1 MAATK
6 VFTGKHGIFSIQ
18 VDVEDGDFTLANE
31 QYESIIDGA
40 IAWQSVCELQ
50 KRAKALRSSQV
61 LKDFSKEK
69 ERTRPGFKKALKNF
83 ESCSIGGELEFYENK
98 LTSIIKYRRD
108 LISEAKKTSDY
119 LASLDYDQYDEIHR
133 GLNHFERV
141 DRLINLID
149 CKVIPSL
156 RSSLRSIIRV
166 LKNAERKDAG
176 KASKIKKSKHD
187 DKKHGRRVKKVPDRA
202 YKSDRGIA
210 RANKKANQYA
220 FA

>member
-1 MAATK
+1 MTATK

-31 QYESIIDGA
+31 QYESIIDEA
-40 IAWQSVCELQ
+40 ITWQIVCGFQ
-50 KRAKALRSSQV
+50 NRAKALGDAQV
-61 LKDFSKEK
+61 SKELPK

-149 CKVIPSL
+149 RKVIP
-156 RSSLRSIIRV
+156 SLRSIIRV

-176 KASKIKKSKHD
+176 KASKIKKPKHD
-187 DKKHGRRVKKVPDRA
+187 EKKHGRRVKKVPDRA

-220 FA
+220 FV

>member
-31 QYESIIDGA
+31 QYESIIDEA
-40 IAWQSVCELQ
+40 ITWQIVCGFQ
-50 KRAKALRSSQV
+50 NRAKALGDAQV
-61 LKDFSKEK
+61 SKELPK

-149 CKVIPSL
+149 RKVIPSL
-156 RSSLRSIIRV
+156 RSILRSIIRV

-220 FA
+220 FV

>member
-1 MAATK
+1 MTATK

-31 QYESIIDGA
+31 QYESIIDDA
-40 IAWQSVCELQ
+40 ITWQIVCGFQ
-50 KRAKALRSSQV
+50 NRAKALGDAQV
-61 LKDFSKEK
+61 SKELPK

-149 CKVIPSL
+149 RKVIPSL
-156 RSSLRSIIRV
+156 RSILRSIIRV

-220 FA
+220 FV

>member
-1 MAATK
+1 MTATK

-31 QYESIIDGA
+31 QYESIIDEA
-40 IAWQSVCELQ
+40 ITWQIVCGFQ
-50 KRAKALRSSQV
+50 NRAKALGDAQV
-61 LKDFSKEK
+61 SKELPK

-149 CKVIPSL
+149 RKVIPSL
-156 RSSLRSIIRV
+156 RSILRSIIRV

-220 FA
+220 FV

>member
-1 MAATK
+1 MTATK

-18 VDVEDGDFTLANE
+18 VDAEDGDFTLANE
-31 QYESIIDGA
+31 QYESIIDEA
-40 IAWQSVCELQ
+40 ITWQIVCGFQ
-50 KRAKALRSSQV
+50 NRAKALGDAQV
-61 LKDFSKEK
+61 SKELPK

-149 CKVIPSL
+149 RKVIPSL
-156 RSSLRSIIRV
+156 RSILRSIIRV

-220 FA
+220 FV

>member
-1 MAATK
+1 MSTTE
-6 VFTGKHGIFSIQ
+6 VSNQ
-18 VDVEDGDFTLANE
+18 VSGVCLVQIAVYEIDLASVIE
-31 QYESIIDGA
+31 QYIGA
-40 IAWQSVCELQ
+40 IDELTNWRGVCKKQ

-61 LKDFSKEK
+61 LKEFSKEK

-119 LASLDYDQYDEIHR
+119 LVNLDYDQYDEIHR

-149 CKVIPSL
+149 RKVIPSL

-166 LKNAERKDAG
+166 LKNAERKDTE

-220 FA
+220 FV

>member
-1 MAATK
+1 MTATK

-31 QYESIIDGA
+31 QYESIIDEA
-40 IAWQSVCELQ
+40 ITWQIVCGFQ
-50 KRAKALRSSQV
+50 NRAKALGDAQV
-61 LKDFSKEK
+61 SKELPK
-69 ERTRPGFKKALKNF
+69 ERTRPGIKKALNCF
-83 ESCSIGGELEFYENK
+83 ESCSIEDELEFYENK

-149 CKVIPSL
+149 RKVIPSL
-156 RSSLRSIIRV
+156 RSILRSIIRV

-220 FA
+220 FV

>member
-1 MAATK
+1 M
-6 VFTGKHGIFSIQ
+6 
-18 VDVEDGDFTLANE
+18 
-31 QYESIIDGA
+31 
-40 IAWQSVCELQ
+40 
-50 KRAKALRSSQV
+50 
-61 LKDFSKEK
+61 
-69 ERTRPGFKKALKNF
+69 NF
-83 ESCSIGGELEFYENK
+83 MKISK

-149 CKVIPSL
+149 RKVIPSL
-156 RSSLRSIIRV
+156 RSILRSIIRV

-220 FA
+220 FV

>member
-1 MAATK
+1 MTATK

-31 QYESIIDGA
+31 QYESIIDEA
-40 IAWQSVCELQ
+40 ITWQIVCGFQ
-50 KRAKALRSSQV
+50 NRAKALGDAQV
-61 LKDFSKEK
+61 SKELPK

-98 LTSIIKYRRD
+98 LTSIIKYRHD

-149 CKVIPSL
+149 RKVIPSL
-156 RSSLRSIIRV
+156 RSILRSIIRV

-220 FA
+220 FV

>member
-1 MAATK
+1 MTATK

-31 QYESIIDGA
+31 QYESIIDEA
-40 IAWQSVCELQ
+40 ITWQIVCGFQ
-50 KRAKALRSSQV
+50 NRAKALGDAQV
-61 LKDFSKEK
+61 SKELPK

-149 CKVIPSL
+149 RKVIPSL
-156 RSSLRSIIRV
+156 RSILRSIIRV
-166 LKNAERKDAG
+166 LKNVERKDAG

-220 FA
+220 FV

>member
-1 MAATK
+1 MTATK

-31 QYESIIDGA
+31 QYESIIDEA
-40 IAWQSVCELQ
+40 ITWQIVCGFQ
-50 KRAKALRSSQV
+50 NRAKALGDAQV
-61 LKDFSKEK
+61 SKELPK

-149 CKVIPSL
+149 RKVIPSL
-156 RSSLRSIIRV
+156 RSILRSIIRV
-166 LKNAERKDAG
+166 LKNAERKDAE
-176 KASKIKKSKHD
+176 KDSKIKKSKHD

-202 YKSDRGIA
+202 YKSNRGIA

>member
-1 MAATK
+1 MTATK

-31 QYESIIDGA
+31 QYESIIDEA
-40 IAWQSVCELQ
+40 ITWQIVCGFQ
-50 KRAKALRSSQV
+50 NRAKALGDAQV
-61 LKDFSKEK
+61 SKELPK

-149 CKVIPSL
+149 RKVIP
-156 RSSLRSIIRV
+156 SLRSIIRV

-220 FA
+220 FV

>member
-149 CKVIPSL
+149 RKVIPSL
-156 RSSLRSIIRV
+156 RSILRSIIRV

-187 DKKHGRRVKKVPDRA
+187 DKKHGRRVKKVPDRE

-220 FA
+220 FV

>member
-1 MAATK
+1 MTATK

-31 QYESIIDGA
+31 QYESIIDEA
-40 IAWQSVCELQ
+40 ITWQIVCGFQ
-50 KRAKALRSSQV
+50 NRAKALGDAQV
-61 LKDFSKEK
+61 SKELPK

-149 CKVIPSL
+149 RKVIPSL

-220 FA
+220 FV